1 MDVAGSIRWTNFKRG
16 KSPRTVEAC
25 NLRQYFKH
33 RSDPSELIISK
44 ILKQILILKS
54 VLKLF
59 QITNHAIKYHVILC
73 KAIQY
78 HVISYITLV
87 EKVGIYRNEAV
98 VRCWSAAACFF
109 NHSGN
114 FANPV
119 VKLQNLHSSKLL
131 TQALP
136 SI

>member
-33 RSDPSELIISK
+33 RSNPSELIISN
-44 ILKQILILKS
+44 
-54 VLKLF
+54 VLKLILISKSPF
-59 QITNHAIKYHVILC
+59 KLFLNNLKYHVILY

-78 HVISYITLV
+78 HVMSTSL
-87 EKVGIYRNEAV
+87 EKVEIDRNEAV

>member
-1 MDVAGSIRWTNFKRG
+1 MQS
-16 KSPRTVEAC
+16 
-25 NLRQYFKH
+25 
-33 RSDPSELIISK
+33 
-44 ILKQILILKS
+44 
-54 VLKLF
+54 
-59 QITNHAIKYHVILC
+59 HVM
-73 KAIQY
+73 
-78 HVISYITLV
+78 SYITLV
-87 EKVGIYRNEAV
+87 EKVGIDRNEAV

>member
-1 MDVAGSIRWTNFKRG
+1 M
-16 KSPRTVEAC
+16 
-25 NLRQYFKH
+25 
-33 RSDPSELIISK
+33 
-44 ILKQILILKS
+44 
-54 VLKLF
+54 
-59 QITNHAIKYHVILC
+59 KYHVILC

-78 HVISYITLV
+78 HVISYITSL